1 MKVSNNMYVKVNAR
15 SSCLRYILMNIQI
28 QNVRYNRFGQIK
40 TRILLP
46 EFVIYKAQLQEV
58 YFLQ

>member
-1 MKVSNNMYVKVNAR
+1 
-15 SSCLRYILMNIQI
+15 MNIQI